1 MRNAVAEI
9 TEPQFLTVKDLA
21 KRFDK
26 NDFTVR
32 SWIDNGWLKS
42 RRFGGRIRVHSDE
55 ANRMKQILDAGL
67 PPSAARLKS
76 FQVLPN

>member
-1 MRNAVAEI
+1 MRNAVAQ
-9 TEPQFLTVKDLA
+9 TAEPEFLTVKVLA
-21 KRFDK
+21 ERFGK

-32 SWIDNGWLKS
+32 SWIENGWLKS
-42 RRFGGRIRVHSDE
+42 RRFGGRIRVHIDD

-76 FQVLPN
+76 FQVLAN